1 MSASDSDLDRI
12 VVGITG
18 ASGMPIAVRTVEA
31 FAEHAAVV
39 TVVSDAA
46 ETVMAHEHDDPE
58 AVRRRIE
65 AASTSVYGEDD
76 MHAPVASGSVPT
88 DGMVVVPASMNT
100 IADVATG
107 RADTL
112 LSRAASVTLKERRK
126 LVVVPREM
134 PLGEIHLENLLKLA
148 RMDVDVVPPML
159 GFYFDPETPTDLVDH
174 VVGKLLERFDLEH
187 DRYDAWGSA

>member
-1 MSASDSDLDRI
+1 MSASDSDPDRI

-18 ASGMPIAVRTVEA
+18 ASGIPIAVRTVEA
-31 FAEHAAVV
+31 FADHAEVV

-46 ETVMAHEHDDPE
+46 ETVMAHEHDDPDAIE
-58 AVRRRIE
+58 ERIE
-65 AASTSVYGEDD
+65 AASASVYGEDD

-100 IADVATG
+100 VADVATG
-107 RADTL
+107 RADNL
-112 LSRAASVTLKERRK
+112 LTRAASVTLKERRK

-159 GFYFDPETPTDLVDH
+159 GFYFEPETPTDLVDH